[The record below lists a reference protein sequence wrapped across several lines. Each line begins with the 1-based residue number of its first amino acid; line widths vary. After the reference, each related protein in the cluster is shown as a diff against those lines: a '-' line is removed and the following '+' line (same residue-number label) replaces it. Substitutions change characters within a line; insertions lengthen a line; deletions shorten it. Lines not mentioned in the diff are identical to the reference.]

1 MKWIHGPAAGLF
13 VLLASSVGMRAE
25 EERPNV
31 VIILMD
37 DMGYADPGCYGATAY
52 KTPEMDKLAAEGM
65 RFTDFY
71 VSSPVCSASRAAFMT
86 GCYNERVGIRNALG
100 PGGVG
105 LNPKEDTIAE
115 VLKKAGYVTGMAGK
129 WHLGDKPARMPRA
142 QGFDE
147 FYGLPYSNDMWPH
160 HPEGMK
166 FPPLPLYENEKVV
179 NADVTAEDQKTLT
192 RDYTRR
198 ATDFIRRNKERPFFF
213 YLAHSAV
220 HVPLYT
226 SDEFRGKSGAGTF
239 GDVMAEV
246 DNSVGKVMATLK
258 ECGIDRK
265 TLVILSSD
273 NGPWLSYGDHAGSAK
288 PLREGKGT
296 VYEGGIRVPMIA
308 RWPEKIPAGTTCG
321 EMASAIDLL
330 PTIAEIAKTS
340 LPEKKIDGLP
350 ITKLLTGIKGATTPH
365 DSLFFYYADGQLQG
379 MRDGNWKLIFPHTSR
394 TMGDNP
400 PGKDGMPGKYRALPA
415 KLELYDLK
423 TDIGESRDVAKKNPE
438 IIARLQ
444 GKADGVR
451 EQLGDSLRATKGTE
465 VRAKQD

>member
-1 MKWIHGPAAGLF
+1 MKRIHRLMPGLIVLAALIT
-13 VLLASSVGMRAE
+13 AMRAE
-25 EERPNV
+25 EEKPNV

-52 KTPEMDKLAAEGM
+52 KTPEMDKLAAEGV

-105 LNPKEDTIAE
+105 LNPTEETIPE
-115 VLKKAGYVTGMAGK
+115 VVKMAGYVTGMARK

-147 FYGLPYSNDMWPH
+147 SYGLAYSNDMWPH

-166 FPPLPLYENEKVV
+166 FPPLPLFENDKVV
-179 NADVTAEDQKTLT
+179 NPDVTAEDQKTLT

-198 ATDFIRRNKERPFFF
+198 ATDFIRRNKDRPFFF

-246 DNSVGKVMATLK
+246 DDSVGKVMAALE
-258 ECGIDRK
+258 ECGIARK

-308 RWPEKIPAGTTCG
+308 RWPDKIPPGKVCG

-330 PTIAEIAKTS
+330 PTVAEITKAP

-350 ITKLLTGIKGATTPH
+350 ITKLLTGVKGATAPH

-379 MRDGNWKLIFPHTSR
+379 MREGNWKLIFPHTSR
-394 TMGDNP
+394 TMADNP
-400 PGKDGMPGKYRALPA
+400 PGKDGMPGKYRALPT

-423 TDIGESRDVAKKNPE
+423 TDIGETHNLAEKHPE
-438 IIARLQ
+438 VIARLQ
-444 GKADGVR
+444 EKSDVMR
-451 EQLGDSLRATKGTE
+451 KQLGDSLHGAKGTE
-465 VRAKQD
+465 VRPKQD